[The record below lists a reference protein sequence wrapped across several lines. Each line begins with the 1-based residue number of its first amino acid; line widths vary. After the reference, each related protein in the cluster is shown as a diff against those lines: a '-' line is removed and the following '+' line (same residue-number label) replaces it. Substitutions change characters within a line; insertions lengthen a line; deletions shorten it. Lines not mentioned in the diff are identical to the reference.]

1 MATKS
6 EARLDLIYSALS
18 DPSRR
23 LILQRLSQGEATV
36 GDVSAPLRVSAPSV
50 SKHLKVLEHAGLI
63 GRRVEGR
70 KHYLFLKA
78 DASPQ
83 P

>member
-1 MATKS
+1 M
-6 EARLDLIYSALS
+6 
-18 DPSRR
+18 
-23 LILQRLSQGEATV
+23 

-70 KHYLFLKA
+70 RHYLYLKPDSLRTASDWLSFYRPFWEGGVDRLA
-78 DASPQ
+78 DVAAELERRR
-83 P
+83 